1 MAAAATSS
9 ASPVMERPD
18 EDVGNVLQHQVHMQM
33 RQYNDDHNVR
43 LRQLERQIRII
54 QRAGPGPVQMHH
66 DLPMPVVHIHL
77 DGRQEPIIDG
87 AQAQEEPKAPEENV
101 KEVEEEEEED
111 DEDMEL
117 LKKMEVPRMM
127 HSPILLDKFHHILK
141 VGFFVASLE
150 VLTDRDRS
158 DVKERRQFAL
168 KKAEELIKSSSEVPY
183 PEEEGRLL
191 CGSVRMVRDI
201 QRMARQIPYYREL
214 LDKFVEEF
222 DGSSGQLHKLR
233 QATGFMKG
241 LLAFHSNEVYN
252 NLTVPQ
258 PGNHDVDMDIF
269 KVNSQLFLD
278 WLAKFRPSD

>member
-1 MAAAATSS
+1 MAAAASTSS
-9 ASPVMERPD
+9 APPVMERPN
-18 EDVGNVLQHQVHMQM
+18 EDVGNVLQQQVPMQM
-33 RQYNDDHNVR
+33 RQYNDDHIVR

-66 DLPMPVVHIHL
+66 DQPMPVLHIHL
-77 DGRQEPIIDG
+77 DGRQEPIIGG
-87 AQAQEEPKAPEENV
+87 AQAQEEPKAQEENV
-101 KEVEEEEEED
+101 KEVEEEEE

-158 DVKERRQFAL
+158 DVKERQKFAL
-168 KKAEELIKSSSEVPY
+168 EKAEELIKNSSEVPF
-183 PEEEGRLL
+183 PEEEGRPL

-201 QRMARQIPYYREL
+201 QRMARQIPYYQEL

-222 DGSSGQLHKLR
+222 DGSSSRLHKLR

-241 LLAFHSNEVYN
+241 LLVFHNNEVYN
-252 NLTVPQ
+252 NLTVSP

-269 KVNSQLFLD
+269 KVNSKLFLE
-278 WLAKFRPSD
+278 WLVKFRPTD